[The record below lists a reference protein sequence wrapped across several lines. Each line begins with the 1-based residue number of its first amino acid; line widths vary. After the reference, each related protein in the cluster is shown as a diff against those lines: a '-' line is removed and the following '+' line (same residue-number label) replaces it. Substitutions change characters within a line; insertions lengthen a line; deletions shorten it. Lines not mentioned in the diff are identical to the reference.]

1 MRDGDAARK
10 DVPRAKPRQETARDL
25 NQPTLEAAFRDLN
38 SKIITLQDQERRR
51 IARDLHDSLGQMVAL
66 LKMNLD
72 RISMIATLDPEPAV
86 LVSESIALVQRMST
100 EVRTICYLLHPP
112 LLDELGLV
120 GALKGLA
127 DGFAQRSGIKVN
139 LQIDEKFAPL
149 PSEVE
154 ISIYRIIQE
163 SLTNIHRHSG
173 SSTANIGVLQCSGH
187 VQIEIEDAGRG
198 MPLKKD
204 SRLGVGLR
212 GMWERAT
219 QLRGTLEI
227 NSNGKGTTVVAR
239 LPVSSE
245 SNIAA
250 TEPWS
255 D

>member
-1 MRDGDAARK
+1 MRDGNAARK
-10 DVPRAKPRQETARDL
+10 DVQRTKPRQETAIDL
-25 NQPTLEAAFRDLN
+25 NQPTLEAAFREL
-38 SKIITLQDQERRR
+38 SSQIITLQDQERRR

-72 RISMIATLDPEPAV
+72 RISMIATLDPEPAL
-86 LVSESIALVQRMST
+86 LVSESIALLRMMST

-127 DGFAQRSGIKVN
+127 DGFGQRSGIKVN
-139 LQIDEKFAPL
+139 LQIDEKLARL
-149 PSEVE
+149 SSEVG

-173 SSTANIGVLQCSGH
+173 SSTARIGVQQYSGY

-204 SRLGVGLR
+204 SHLGVGLR

-227 NSNGKGTTVVAR
+227 NSNCKGTTVVVR

-250 TEPWS
+250 TESWS